1 MNLQDRIKILG
12 WLRNYLTEC
21 PESLQDAKENAAYQ
35 NSWFTPEFID
45 MSISN
50 ITGQFLAPGVLAD
63 VVTRYHIPDLQDP
76 IKTVGLVMA
85 GNIPLVG
92 FHDFLS
98 VFLAGHKQVIK
109 PSSRDNVLLRHLV
122 EQLCTENPAVAGMV
136 GFSENL
142 KGCDA
147 YIATGSNN
155 TARYFEQYFAKY
167 PHVIRKNRTGIAILD
182 GTESEKELEKLADD
196 IQQYFGLGCRN
207 LTQVWV
213 PEQYDFTALLKA
225 LEKYD
230 YFMDNHKYKHNYD
243 YVLTINM
250 MNREK
255 YFTNGSIVIS
265 PGTSP
270 YAGISNLKYARY
282 TKVDDVIS
290 ALNPDEIQVIC
301 GHGFT
306 PFGQAQCPGFYD
318 YADGVDTVE
327 FLVGL

>member
-12 WLRNYLTEC
+12 WLRNYLTQC

-35 NSWFTPEFID
+35 NSWFTPEFIN
-45 MSISN
+45 MSIAN
-50 ITGQFLAPGVLAD
+50 IREQFLAPGVLED
-63 VVTRYHIPDLQDP
+63 VATRYHLPEQQDP
-76 IKTVGLVMA
+76 AKTVGLVMA

-92 FHDFLS
+92 FHDFLC

-122 EQLCTENPAVAGMV
+122 EQICAENPEVADV
-136 GFSENL
+136 VSFSENL
-142 KGCDA
+142 KGLDA

-155 TARYFEQYFAKY
+155 SARYFEQYFAKF

-182 GTESEKELEKLADD
+182 GTETEAELEKLAND

-207 LTQVWV
+207 VTQVWV
-213 PEQYDFTALLKA
+213 PEHYDFTPLLGA
-225 LEKYD
+225 LEQYD

-255 YFTNGSIVIS
+255 YYTNGSIVIS

-270 YAGISNLKYARY
+270 YASISNLKYARY
-282 TKVDDVIS
+282 MAVDDVVS
-290 ALNPDEIQVIC
+290 TLNPDEIQVIC

-318 YADGVDTVE
+318 YADGVDTMA
-327 FLVGL
+327 FLITL